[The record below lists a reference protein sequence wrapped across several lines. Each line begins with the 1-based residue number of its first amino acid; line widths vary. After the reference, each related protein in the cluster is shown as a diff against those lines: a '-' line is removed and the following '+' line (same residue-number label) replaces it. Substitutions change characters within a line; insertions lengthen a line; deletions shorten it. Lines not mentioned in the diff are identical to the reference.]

1 MFIFKNILVF
11 RFHQSKRWKLLDL
24 EKMVSNAKIMKY
36 YLILMLKKT
45 NFNAITMTNIYQQLK
60 HELHVNMSYKK
71 AFIY

>member
-1 MFIFKNILVF
+1 
-11 RFHQSKRWKLLDL
+11 
-24 EKMVSNAKIMKY
+24 MKY